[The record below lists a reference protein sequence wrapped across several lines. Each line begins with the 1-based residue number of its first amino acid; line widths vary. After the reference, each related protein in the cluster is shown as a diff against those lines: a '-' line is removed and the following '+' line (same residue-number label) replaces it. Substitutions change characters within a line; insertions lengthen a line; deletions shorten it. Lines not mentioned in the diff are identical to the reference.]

1 MCINL
6 FVQRTIFKGS
16 WKVPL
21 QVKKLILFTVE
32 FEINPIF
39 FKNISVY
46 AKDHVAIGIY
56 LQSNEHEQE

>member
-1 MCINL
+1 M
-6 FVQRTIFKGS
+6 KGS
-16 WKVPL
+16 FGL
-21 QVKKLILFTVE
+21 AGQVKKLILFTVE